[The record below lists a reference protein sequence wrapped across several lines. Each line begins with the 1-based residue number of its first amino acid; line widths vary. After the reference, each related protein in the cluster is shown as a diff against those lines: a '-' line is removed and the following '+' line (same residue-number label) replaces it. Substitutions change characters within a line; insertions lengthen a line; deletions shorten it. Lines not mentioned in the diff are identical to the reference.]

1 MIDVNLYI
9 SYPLY
14 ELERLCMQKYVLVL
28 GLVLSFVGCTYAE
41 QSATACFDLGFNA
54 AAKAFN
60 AGDKSAFTP
69 VYGMS
74 PAMMKKSPC
83 CTNGMNKQC
92 MAYNTAFQSVMQNG
106 PSKYSEDYADK
117 KFLFQQIDA
126 GMLGF

>member
-1 MIDVNLYI
+1 
-9 SYPLY
+9 
-14 ELERLCMQKYVLVL
+14 MQKYVLVL

-74 PAMMKKSPC
+74 PAMIS
-83 CTNGMNKQC
+83 
-92 MAYNTAFQSVMQNG
+92 MADT
-106 PSKYSEDYADK
+106 
-117 KFLFQQIDA
+117 LA
-126 GMLGF
+126 GLKNDEKITLLYKWNEQAMHGL

>member
-1 MIDVNLYI
+1 MKKCI
-9 SYPLY
+9 
-14 ELERLCMQKYVLVL
+14 LVL
-28 GLVLSFVGCTYAE
+28 GFVLSFASCAYAE

-69 VYGMS
+69 VVGMS

-83 CTNGMNKQC
+83 CTNDMSKQC
-92 MAYNTAFQSVMQNG
+92 MAYNAAFQSVMQYG
-106 PSKYSEDYADK
+106 PSKYTVDYANK
-117 KFLFQQIDA
+117 KLLFQQIDA